1 MGRMEKRVLLE
12 GGVSVDDVY
21 RFADR
26 AGFLVEQIG
35 DRRGGKPAN
44 DLWVH
49 GETGIRLHL
58 VDDRIIG
65 ARYLFVEG
73 AGVEATVALAHASLA
88 TVTGARALAAFE
100 AAEPAAKVGALYDL
114 GVAADVDDA
123 GVFRAFER
131 AATDA
136 DATVRHAAIVAAGY
150 ADSPALRKVLG
161 TMVANDPDESVRGD
175 ARLMLEALAENDR
188 PPTRR

>member
-1 MGRMEKRVLLE
+1 MGKRVLLE

-26 AGFLVEQIG
+26 SGFLVEQIG
-35 DRRGGKPAN
+35 DRRGGKPTN

-49 GETGIRLHL
+49 VETGMRLHL
-58 VDDRIIG
+58 VDDTIIG

-73 AGVEATVALAHASLA
+73 EGVEATVALAHAALA

-100 AAEPAAKVGALYDL
+100 SAAPAAKVGALYDL
-114 GVAADVDDA
+114 GVAANVDDP
-123 GVFRAFER
+123 GVLRAFER

-150 ADSPALRKVLG
+150 ADSPAMRKVLG
-161 TMVANDPDESVRGD
+161 AMAANDPDESVRGD
-175 ARLMLEALAENDR
+175 ATLMLDALAENDR
-188 PPTRR
+188 PPTRS